1 MFVKLQLV
9 VQSNLVFLQ
18 MQIIFAR
25 LQICYKQTETIR
37 LQSVVDSCW
46 DLDTSVSLIR
56 NNKEISWVWRTSCES
71 PVHSF
76 SSLLSCLL
84 TELQCIEASADHF
97 VSVCCVVSRRY
108 ESDDGVV
115 DENGEDSASG
125 VMIRRSVRFDV
136 WDIWPPRASHSSSTC
151 WIYGILKQA
160 EHSYWVRDCLSIL
173 ACWLCSRIVISDPS
187 AGFSSFWYFVFCTRW
202 ARSDSYSLF
211 AQIMKTI
218 KLKWILSLHTINIR
232 W

>member
-9 VQSNLVFLQ
+9 VQSKPCVSANANNFCQ
-18 MQIIFAR
+18 AANMFQSNI
-25 LQICYKQTETIR
+25 KQTETTR
-37 LQSVVDSCW
+37 MQSVVDSCW

-84 TELQCIEASADHF
+84 TELHLQCIEASADHF

-108 ESDDGVV
+108 ESDCVD

-136 WDIWPPRASHSSSTC
+136 WDIWPPHASHSSSTC

-173 ACWLCSRIVISDPS
+173 ACWLCPRIVISDPVLCWVQQ
-187 AGFSSFWYFVFCTRW
+187 FLIFCVLHEMSEERQ
-202 ARSDSYSLF
+202 LF
-211 AQIMKTI
+211 AVCP
-218 KLKWILSLHTINIR
+218 NYEDY
-232 W
+232 